1 MLIYACATPPNPM
14 FINQSNPMKIYVFI
28 MQLLDASKI
37 IMFFIYVF
45 LTTAYQ
51 RSLLDEMIML

>member
-1 MLIYACATPPNPM
+1 M

-28 MQLLDASKI
+28 MQLLDVSKI